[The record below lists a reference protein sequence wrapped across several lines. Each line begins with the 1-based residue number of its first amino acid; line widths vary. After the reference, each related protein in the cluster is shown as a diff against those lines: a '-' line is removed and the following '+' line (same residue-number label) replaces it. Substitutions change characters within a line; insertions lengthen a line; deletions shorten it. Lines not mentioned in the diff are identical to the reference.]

1 MTVKTEGRARRLPPH
16 ELQAPMKKVAP
27 TANSNAWPAKIR
39 RIRALVLKE
48 THQVVRD
55 PSSIA
60 IGAVLPLILILL
72 FGYGLS
78 LDVKNVPIA
87 VVIEYPTP
95 EAIELAAG
103 FRLSPY
109 FHPTMTRS
117 MPPAQHLLLEH
128 QVDGIVRIPAD
139 FSRHIAAG
147 DANVQLIVHGGD
159 ANRARIIEG
168 YVQGIVGV
176 WSARLAAQGQ
186 ATLSQP
192 VNVQSRLW
200 FNEANDSSYFLVPGL
215 VVLVMTLI
223 GALLTAMVMAREWE
237 RGTLESLLVTPV
249 RTEEILLGKTLPYFV
264 LALFGFVLCV
274 LSAKFLFHVPL
285 RGSIWVLFGAS
296 MLYVLI
302 ALGIGL
308 LISSWAKNQLVA
320 SQLTMLATFMPAFML
335 SGFLFDLRSMPT
347 VVRMI
352 TYALPARYYVALL
365 QSVFLAGNVWS
376 VIVPNTLV
384 LAAMA
389 AMLALASR
397 AVVRKNLE

>member
-1 MTVKTEGRARRLPPH
+1 MAQMAVSEGSGSS
-16 ELQAPMKKVAP
+16 
-27 TANSNAWPAKIR
+27 SNAWASKLR
-39 RIRALVLKE
+39 RIRALVMKE
-48 THQVVRD
+48 TRQIVRD

-87 VVIEYPTP
+87 VVMEFPTP
-95 EAIELAAG
+95 EAVDFAAG
-103 FRLSPY
+103 FQLSPY
-109 FHPTMTRS
+109 FHPFMMRS
-117 MPPAQHLLLEH
+117 MPPAQQQLLEH
-128 QVDGIVRIPAD
+128 RVDGVLRIPAD

-147 DANVQLIVHGGD
+147 DAEVQLIVHGGD

-176 WSARLAAQGQ
+176 WAARLASQGS
-186 ATLSQP
+186 AKPSQP
-192 VNVQSRLW
+192 VNVQARLW

-223 GALLTAMVMAREWE
+223 GGLLTAMVMAREWE
-237 RGTLESLLVTPV
+237 RGTLESMFVTPV
-249 RTEEILLGKTLPYFV
+249 RSDEILLGKTLPYFV
-264 LALFGFVLCV
+264 LALFGFGLCV

-285 RGSIWVLFGAS
+285 RGSMWVLLGAS
-296 MLYVLI
+296 MLYVLV

-308 LISSWAKNQLVA
+308 LISSWVKNQLVA
-320 SQLTMLATFMPAFML
+320 SQLTMLVTFMPAFML

-347 VVRMI
+347 VVRLI

-365 QSVFLAGNVWS
+365 QSVFLAGDVWS
-376 VIVPNTLV
+376 VIVPNTLI

-389 AMLALASR
+389 AALALGSR
-397 AVVRKNLE
+397 AVMHKALA

>member
-1 MTVKTEGRARRLPPH
+1 
-16 ELQAPMKKVAP
+16 MKNIVPASSP
-27 TANSNAWPAKIR
+27 AWAAKLN
-39 RIRALVLKE
+39 RIRALVVKE
-48 THQVVRD
+48 MRQIVRD

-78 LDVKNVPIA
+78 LDVKNVPVAI
-87 VVIEYPTP
+87 VMDYPTA
-95 EAIELAAG
+95 EAIDLISG
-103 FRLSPY
+103 FQLSPY
-109 FHPTMTRS
+109 FHPTITRS
-117 MPPAQHLLLEH
+117 MPPAQRLLLEH
-128 QVDGIVRIPAD
+128 RVDGILRIPAD
-139 FSRHIAAG
+139 FSRHVAAG
-147 DANVQLIVHGGD
+147 DATLQLIVHGGD

-168 YVQGIVGV
+168 YVQGVAGA
-176 WSARLAAQGQ
+176 WSARQAAQGT
-186 ATLSQP
+186 ARPGPL
-192 VNVQSRLW
+192 VGVQSRLW

-249 RTEEILLGKTLPYFV
+249 RVEEILLGKTLPYFA
-264 LALFGFVLCV
+264 LALFGFALCV

-285 RGSIWVLFGAS
+285 RGSLWVLLGDS

-308 LISSWAKNQLVA
+308 LISSWVKNQLIA
-320 SQLTMLATFMPAFML
+320 SQLAMLATFMPAFML

-347 VVRMI
+347 VVRLI
-352 TYALPARYYVALL
+352 TYVLPARYYVALL
-365 QSVFLAGNVWS
+365 QTVFLAGDVWS

-384 LAAMA
+384 LVAMV
-389 AMLALASR
+389 AMLAVASR
-397 AVVRKNLE
+397 VAMRKSLE

>member
-1 MTVKTEGRARRLPPH
+1 MTPAASTSS
-16 ELQAPMKKVAP
+16 
-27 TANSNAWPAKIR
+27 SNAWSQKLR
-39 RIRALVLKE
+39 RVRALVLKE

-60 IGAVLPLILILL
+60 LGVVLPLTLILL

-78 LDVKNVPIA
+78 LDVKNVPVA
-87 VVIEYPTP
+87 VVVEYPVS
-95 EAIELAAG
+95 EAMELAAG
-103 FRLSPY
+103 FQLSPY
-109 FHPTMTRS
+109 FHPTLVRS
-117 MPPAQHLLLEH
+117 MPSAEALLLEH
-128 QVDGIVRIPAD
+128 RVDGIVRIPAD
-139 FSRHIAAG
+139 FSRRVGAG
-147 DANVQLIVHGGD
+147 DAGVQLIVHGGD

-168 YVQGIVGV
+168 YVQGVVGA

-186 ATLSQP
+186 AGQSQL

-215 VVLVMTLI
+215 IVLVMTLI

-249 RTEEILLGKTLPYFV
+249 RREEILLGKTLPYFV
-264 LALFGFVLCV
+264 LALFGFLLCV
-274 LSAKFLFHVPL
+274 LSAQFLFQVPL
-285 RGSIWVLFGAS
+285 RGSIWVLSGAS
-296 MLYVLI
+296 MLYVLV

-308 LISSWAKNQLVA
+308 LISSWVKNQLVA
-320 SQLTMLATFMPAFML
+320 SQLTLLATFMPAFML

-347 VVRMI
+347 VVRLV

-389 AMLALASR
+389 AMLALAAR
-397 AVVRKNLE
+397 IVLHKTLE

>member
-1 MTVKTEGRARRLPPH
+1 
-16 ELQAPMKKVAP
+16 MKNVVPVSGSA
-27 TANSNAWPAKIR
+27 AWPAKLN

-48 THQVVRD
+48 MRQIVRD

-78 LDVKNVPIA
+78 LDVKDVPVAI
-87 VVIEYPTP
+87 VMDYPTA
-95 EAIELAAG
+95 EAIDLISG
-103 FRLSPY
+103 FQLSPY
-109 FHPTMTRS
+109 FHPTITRS
-117 MPPAQHLLLEH
+117 MPPAQRLLLEH
-128 QVDGIVRIPAD
+128 RVDGILRIPAD
-139 FSRHIAAG
+139 FSRHVAAG
-147 DANVQLIVHGGD
+147 DATLQLIVHGGD

-168 YVQGIVGV
+168 YVQGVAGA
-176 WSARLAAQGQ
+176 WSARQAAQGT
-186 ATLSQP
+186 ARPGPLIG
-192 VNVQSRLW
+192 VRSRLW

-249 RTEEILLGKTLPYFV
+249 RVEEILLGKTLPYFA
-264 LALFGFVLCV
+264 LALFGFALCV

-285 RGSIWVLFGAS
+285 RGSLWVLLGDS

-308 LISSWAKNQLVA
+308 LISSWVKNQLIA
-320 SQLTMLATFMPAFML
+320 SQLAMLATFMPAFML

-347 VVRMI
+347 IVRLI
-352 TYALPARYYVALL
+352 TYVLPARYYVALL
-365 QSVFLAGNVWS
+365 QTLFLAGDVWS

-384 LAAMA
+384 LIAMV
-389 AMLALASR
+389 AMLAVASR
-397 AVVRKNLE
+397 VAMRKSLE